1 MMRCSILDRLFN
13 VGRCQVWL
21 ALRFGLQLS
30 GGAISSSAMENETL
44 RSRVALL
51 VQKSRKALR
60 LYSTMGRVNGAEP
73 SEFAELQVG
82 QWREVNADLLR
93 ELSAAVDNPNTRA
106 LTGAILA
113 LRDRFY
119 GDWRRVESDLR
130 VKQQELIAVSEHGD
144 FIKAAHLS
152 RELVVL
158 KAREQAAQAAH
169 HELQDVVKRSRLSH
183 PTIELSND
191 DALRD
196 DQDQSDAPDLFA
208 GQPIRVGAKIIP
220 LRK

>member
-1 MMRCSILDRLFN
+1 MS
-13 VGRCQVWL
+13 V
-21 ALRFGLQLS
+21 
-30 GGAISSSAMENETL
+30 MENETL

-60 LYSTMGRVNGAEP
+60 LYSSMGRFGGGEG
-73 SEFAELQVG
+73 SEFAELQVAP
-82 QWREVNADLLR
+82 WREVNAELLR
-93 ELSAAVDNPNTRA
+93 ELSAAFDNPNTRA

-119 GDWRRVESDLR
+119 GDWRRIEAELR
-130 VKQQELIAVSEHGD
+130 LKQQELVSAAEHGD

-152 RELVVL
+152 RDLIVC

-169 HELQDVVKRSRLSH
+169 HELQDVVKRSKLSQ
-183 PTIELSND
+183 PTIELS
-191 DALRD
+191 
-196 DQDQSDAPDLFA
+196 SDRAIEPEGNEPAAELDLFA
-208 GQPIRVGAKIIP
+208 GQPMRVGAKIIP

>member
-1 MMRCSILDRLFN
+1 MQIKCGELL
-13 VGRCQVWL
+13 
-21 ALRFGLQLS
+21 
-30 GGAISSSAMENETL
+30 SSAMENETL

-60 LYSTMGRVNGAEP
+60 LYSSMGRLNGGDSNEY
-73 SEFAELQVG
+73 AELQVAP
-82 QWREVNADLLR
+82 WREVNADLLR
-93 ELSAAVDNPNTRA
+93 ELSAAFDNPNSRA

-119 GDWRRVESDLR
+119 GDWRRVESELR
-130 VKQQELIAVSEHGD
+130 LKQQELVSAAEQGD

-152 RELVVL
+152 RDLVVC

-169 HELQDVVKRSRLSH
+169 HELQDVVKRSRLTQ
-183 PTIELSND
+183 PTIELSSD
-191 DALRD
+191 RAIEPG
-196 DQDQSDAPDLFA
+196 QSETAEIDLFA
-208 GQPIRVGAKIIP
+208 GQPIRVGAKVIP